1 MGRGDQAAR
10 DPEVYPRRDWGP
22 TWTKSSMKELKQD
35 RGEGTGGRGGAA
47 GEHGLVGESG
57 PEGVRRAQVCPSPGF
72 PVGAL

>member
-1 MGRGDQAAR
+1 
-10 DPEVYPRRDWGP
+10 
-22 TWTKSSMKELKQD
+22 MKELKQD
-35 RGEGTGGRGGAA
+35 RGEGAGGRGGAA